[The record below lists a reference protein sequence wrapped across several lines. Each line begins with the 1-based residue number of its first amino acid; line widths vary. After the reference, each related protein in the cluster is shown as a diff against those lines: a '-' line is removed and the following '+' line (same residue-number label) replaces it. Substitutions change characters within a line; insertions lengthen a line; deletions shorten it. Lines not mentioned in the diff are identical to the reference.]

1 MRLVLEKANDFKKS
15 CEAIA
20 VLIHEAEFDISEN
33 CIALKATDPSQIS
46 MVDFEMK
53 KASFKEFNFD
63 QAQRIGLDLDYL
75 NQVMGRAKPTDE
87 LALELNPQKTAL
99 EITFKGASTRHFS
112 VPLIDVSK
120 NPVPNPKIEFD
131 AELKLK
137 AGIVQD
143 ALKDAELISSHV
155 LLGVEKETFFVNA
168 QSSKGTLKNETHKK
182 EKEIKS
188 FVAKKDCRSMFP
200 LDYLKDMLKTP
211 AGDDE
216 IELKLKSDAPLFVS
230 YKIGSASISY
240 FLAPRIESE

>member
-1 MRLVLEKANDFKKS
+1 MKLVLEKAGDFKKS

-20 VLIHEAEFDISEN
+20 VLIHEAEFDVGEN
-33 CIALKATDPSQIS
+33 GIALKATDPSQIS

-53 KASFKEFNFD
+53 KAAFKEFKFEA
-63 QAQRIGLDLDYL
+63 AQRIGLDLDYL

-87 LALELNPQKTAL
+87 LTIELVPQKTSL
-99 EITFKGASTRHFS
+99 SVTFKGASTRHFS

-131 AELKLK
+131 VELKMK

-143 ALKDAELISSHV
+143 ALKDAELISTHV

-168 QSSKGTLKNETHKK
+168 NSSKGTLRNETSKK
-182 EKEIKS
+182 EKEMKS
-188 FVAKKDCRSMFP
+188 FVAKKDCKSMFP

-211 AGDDE
+211 SGDDE
-216 IELKLKSDAPLFVS
+216 IELKLKSDAPLFIS
-230 YKIGSASISY
+230 YKIGQASIAY